1 MKISYTVQFSGQS
14 RYLKISFFFLISMIR
29 ARRQI
34 RIGGKEGKSN
44 LKKKTTRIKLRLV
57 VERDF
62 NTAGQVLPR

>member
-1 MKISYTVQFSGQS
+1 
-14 RYLKISFFFLISMIR
+14 MIR

-62 NTAGQVLPR
+62 YTAGQVLPR